1 MLKKFVFLVCL
12 SLGALNCSAAVKYM
26 TVELS
31 SGTKYSFLLADKP
44 VVTFESGDLVVNGS
58 AETSYAISGVKDY
71 HFTEKDETEATGE
84 TLKSVETGCVIFEN
98 NGVVFI
104 QKANPSADVLLFN
117 VNGVVLSKTSVDNN
131 GNAELK
137 LPDFA
142 GVYVL
147 SIANQ
152 SFKLIR
158 K

>member
-1 MLKKFVFLVCL
+1 MCL
-12 SLGALNCSAAVKYM
+12 SYGALNCSATVKYM
-26 TVELS
+26 TVELKS
-31 SGTKYSFLLADKP
+31 SEKYSFLLADKP
-44 VVTFESGDLVVNGS
+44 VVTFQNGDLVVNGS

-98 NGVVFI
+98 NGVVFV

-137 LPDFA
+137 LPNFA

-147 SIANQ
+147 SVGNQ

>member
-1 MLKKFVFLVCL
+1 MCL
-12 SLGALNCSAAVKYM
+12 SYGALNCSATVKYM
-26 TVELS
+26 TVELKS
-31 SGTKYSFLLADKP
+31 SEKYSFLLADKP
-44 VVTFESGDLVVNGS
+44 VVTFQNADLVVNGS

-98 NGVVFI
+98 NGVVFV

-147 SIANQ
+147 SVGNQ

>member
-1 MLKKFVFLVCL
+1 MCL
-12 SLGALNCSAAVKYM
+12 SYGALNCSATVKYM
-26 TVELS
+26 TVELKS
-31 SGTKYSFLLADKP
+31 SEKYSFLLADKP
-44 VVTFESGDLVVNGS
+44 VVTFQNGDLVVNGS

-104 QKANPSADVLLFN
+104 QKANPFADVLLFN

>member
-1 MLKKFVFLVCL
+1 MCL
-12 SLGALNCSAAVKYM
+12 SYGALNCSATVKYM
-26 TVELS
+26 TVELKS
-31 SGTKYSFLLADKP
+31 SEKYSFLLADKP
-44 VVTFESGDLVVNGS
+44 VVTFQNGDLVVNGS

-142 GVYVL
+142 CVYVL

>member
-1 MLKKFVFLVCL
+1 MCL
-12 SLGALNCSAAVKYM
+12 SYGALNCSATVKYM
-26 TVELS
+26 TVELKS
-31 SGTKYSFLLADKP
+31 SEKYSFLLADKP
-44 VVTFESGDLVVNGS
+44 VVTFQNGDLVVNGS

-104 QKANPSADVLLFN
+104 QKANPFADVLLFN

-137 LPDFA
+137 LPNFA

-147 SIANQ
+147 SVGNQ

>member
-1 MLKKFVFLVCL
+1 MCL
-12 SLGALNCSAAVKYM
+12 SYGALNCSATVKYM
-26 TVELS
+26 TVELKS
-31 SGTKYSFLLADKP
+31 SEKYSFLLADKP
-44 VVTFESGDLVVNGS
+44 VVTFQNGDLVVNGS

-147 SIANQ
+147 SVGNQ

>member
-1 MLKKFVFLVCL
+1 MCL
-12 SLGALNCSAAVKYM
+12 SYGALNCSATVKYM
-26 TVELS
+26 TVELKS
-31 SGTKYSFLLADKP
+31 SEKYSFLLADKP
-44 VVTFESGDLVVNGS
+44 VVTFQNGDLVVNGS

-98 NGVVFI
+98 NGVVFV

-117 VNGVVLSKTSVDNN
+117 VNGVILSKTSVDNN